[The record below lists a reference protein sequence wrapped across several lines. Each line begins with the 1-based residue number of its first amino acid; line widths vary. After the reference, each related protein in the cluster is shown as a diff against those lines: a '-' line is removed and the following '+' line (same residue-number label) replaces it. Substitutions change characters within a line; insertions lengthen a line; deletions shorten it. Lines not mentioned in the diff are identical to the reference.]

1 MRWSGGDFLCFRMGW
16 GVLVHSRSPQS
27 GDENGLQTRQ
37 LEDWLVREAPLAV
50 FGVDREN
57 RVNLWS
63 SPAARILG
71 WEQDEIVG
79 RSSPF
84 WWADGD
90 FERYRGEIEKHGRVN
105 GRLVKWRTKAGG
117 VLESQTWVWSSGA
130 GGLVCVVTDHVRD
143 TEMYAEVAQSR
154 SFVERIADA
163 ADLCLFA
170 YDVAS
175 NRLIYASNACE
186 AMCGYSSD
194 ELANNPHLWLSFVHP
209 DDLAL
214 ATEPIRTGSGA
225 RSEYR
230 IRHRNGTE
238 RWVAVHL
245 YPRFDADGRVT
256 YLEGLAMDITDRK
269 VHQVELQRLA
279 FTDALTR
286 LPNRQQF
293 EHDLRA
299 AVEQAERRGEKVAV
313 FLLDFDGFKYVN
325 DTFGHQ
331 FGDATLKAIAE
342 RLQKALCGRAKVY
355 RMGGD
360 EFTVIQAG
368 IAGEADVRE
377 TAARCV
383 EAFREP
389 LEVMGE
395 SVPLGISIGAAIYPD
410 HSRDVDAL
418 LRYADISMYAA
429 KEQGGH
435 RLCLYSESG
444 DSAIHNRLL
453 LHNALAKAFDRGE
466 FSLDYQPIFD
476 VRRGVWVGAEA
487 LLRWNSPELG
497 SVPPAVFVPFAEQWG
512 LMQQIGDWV
521 LQTACQTAAQWQ
533 RRNLRLRVSVNVSL
547 SQMADPRFLDSVA
560 HVLQHAQ
567 LPPDHLQLEVHASLL
582 AQYADLIGDLAQD
595 LDRMGVSVAIDDFGH
610 GEAVLAAL
618 SAGSYDAIKLHPSLL
633 STAPEGERQERLMA
647 GVVRLAH
654 DLGMRTIAEGVE
666 RREQEML
673 LARTGC
679 DEMQGFWKA
688 RPASAED
695 LADWSRGT
703 AAEEGDT
710 V

>member
-1 MRWSGGDFLCFRMGW
+1 MFLNGMGS
-16 GVLVHSRSPQS
+16 LVRSRAPQS
-27 GDENGLQTRQ
+27 GDDNGLQPRQ
-37 LEDWLVREAPLAV
+37 SEDWLVREAPLAV

-57 RVNLWS
+57 RVSLWS
-63 SPAARILG
+63 HPAARVLG
-71 WEQDEIVG
+71 WEEDEIAG
-79 RSSPF
+79 RPAPF
-84 WWADGD
+84 WWEEGD
-90 FERYRGEIEKHGRVN
+90 FERYLDEIEQHGRVN
-105 GRLVKWRTKAGG
+105 GRLVKWRTKADEA
-117 VLESQTWVWSSGA
+117 LESETWAWSAG
-130 GGLVCVVTDHVRD
+130 GGLVFVVTDHVRD
-143 TEMYAEVAQSR
+143 TEMYAEVEQSR
-154 SFVERIADA
+154 SFIERIADA
-163 ADLCLFA
+163 ADICLFA
-170 YDVAS
+170 YDAVA

-186 AMCGYSSD
+186 AMCGYSSE
-194 ELANNPHLWLSFVHP
+194 ELVKNPHLCVSLVHP
-209 DDLAL
+209 DDLPQ
-214 ATEPIRTGSGA
+214 ATEPIRIGSSA

-230 IRHRNGTE
+230 IRHRKGTE

-245 YPRFDADGRVT
+245 YPRFGADGQVI

-269 VHQVELQRLA
+269 IHQVELQRLA
-279 FTDALTR
+279 YTDALTQ

-299 AVEQAERRGEKVAV
+299 AVEQAERRGEKLAV

-342 RLQKALCGRAKVY
+342 RLRETLKGRALVY

-360 EFTVIQAG
+360 EFTVIQRG
-368 IAGEADVRE
+368 IAGETDVRD
-377 TAARCV
+377 TAARCLD
-383 EAFREP
+383 AFREP
-389 LEVMGE
+389 LKVMGE
-395 SVPLGISIGAAIYPD
+395 AVPMGISIGAAMYPD
-410 HSRDVDAL
+410 HSRDVDTL

-453 LHNALAKAFDRGE
+453 LHNALVKAFDRGE

-487 LLRWNSPELG
+487 LLRWHSPELG
-497 SVPPAVFVPFAEQWG
+497 TVPPAIFVPFAEQWG
-512 LMQQIGDWV
+512 LMQEIGAWV
-521 LQTACQTAAQWQ
+521 LHQACRTASHWQ
-533 RRNLRLRVSVNVSL
+533 RRNLDLRVSVNVSL
-547 SQMADPRFLDSVA
+547 SQITDPRFLDGVVYA
-560 HVLQHAQ
+560 LRQAQ
-567 LPPDHLQLEVHASLL
+567 LPPDRLELEIHANLL
-582 AQYADLIGDLAQD
+582 GQYADLVGDLAQE
-595 LDRMGVSVAIDDFGH
+595 LDRIGVAIAIDDFGH

-618 SAGSYDAIKLHPSLL
+618 TAGSYAAIKLHPSLL
-633 STAPEGERQERLMA
+633 PLAPEGERKERLMA

-654 DLGMRTIAEGVE
+654 DLGMRAIAEGVE

-695 LADWSRGT
+695 LAHWSRQL
-703 AAEEGDT
+703 ASEQGDT

>member
-1 MRWSGGDFLCFRMGW
+1 MGW

-27 GDENGLQTRQ
+27 GDEHGLQTRQ

-63 SPAARILG
+63 SPAARMLG
-71 WEQDEIVG
+71 WERDEILG
-79 RSSPF
+79 SAAPF

-90 FERYRGEIEKHGRVN
+90 FERYLGEIEQRGRVN
-105 GRLVKWRTKAGG
+105 GRLVKWRTKAGIA
-117 VLESQTWVWSSGA
+117 LESETWAWSTGA
-130 GGLVCVVTDHVRD
+130 GGLVFVVTDHVRD

-154 SFVERIADA
+154 NFVERIADA
-163 ADLCLFA
+163 ADICLFA

-175 NRLIYASNACE
+175 NRLIYASKACE

-194 ELANNPHLWLSFVHP
+194 ELVQNPHLWLSLVHP
-209 DDLAL
+209 DDLAV
-214 ATEPIRTGSGA
+214 ATEPVRTGSGA

-245 YPRFDADGRVT
+245 YPHFGPDGQVT

-269 VHQVELQRLA
+269 IHQVELQRLA
-279 FTDALTR
+279 FTDALTH

-293 EHDLRA
+293 EHDLRE
-299 AVEQAERRGEKVAV
+299 AVAQAERRGEKLAV

-331 FGDATLKAIAE
+331 FGDATLRAIAE
-342 RLQKALCGRAKVY
+342 RLQQTLHGRAKVY

-368 IAGEADVRE
+368 IGGEADVRE
-377 TAARCV
+377 TAARCLD
-383 EAFREP
+383 AFREP
-389 LEVMGE
+389 LRVMNE
-395 SVPLGISIGAAIYPD
+395 WIPMGISIGAAIYPD
-410 HSRDVDAL
+410 HSRDVDTL

-487 LLRWNSPELG
+487 LLRWHSPELG
-497 SVPPAVFVPFAEQWG
+497 FVPPGVFVPFAEQWG
-512 LMQQIGDWV
+512 MMQEIGAWV
-521 LQTACQTAAQWQ
+521 LQTACETAARWQ
-533 RRNLRLRVSVNVSL
+533 RQNLRLRVSVNVSL
-547 SQMADPRFLDSVA
+547 SQMADPRFLDGVA
-560 HVLQHAQ
+560 DALRRAQ
-567 LPPDHLQLEVHASLL
+567 LAPGHLQLEVHASLL
-582 AQYADLIGDLAQD
+582 AQYADLIGDLAQE
-595 LDRMGVSVAIDDFGH
+595 LDRLGVSVAIDDFGH

-633 STAPEGERQERLMA
+633 SMAPEGERQERLMA

-654 DLGMRTIAEGVE
+654 DLGMRAIAEGVE

-688 RPASAED
+688 RPASADD
-695 LADWSRGT
+695 LADWSKRI